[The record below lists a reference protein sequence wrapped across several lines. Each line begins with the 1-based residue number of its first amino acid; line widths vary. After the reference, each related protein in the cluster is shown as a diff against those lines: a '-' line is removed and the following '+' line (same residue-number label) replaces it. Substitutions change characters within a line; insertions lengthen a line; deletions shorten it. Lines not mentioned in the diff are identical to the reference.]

1 MVNVYFI
8 LLYLYFN
15 LFNVS
20 RVFFFIQ
27 AYTFEAIVLL
37 ISRQE
42 WRSDFSAVALVVNNC
57 NMGLL
62 GRPMIYEGNEYPFS
76 KCFCQMRDVVR
87 NSTMR
92 RSTFSTSFGKKSVR
106 LPNSS
111 KFQLL
116 SIVYLFMN
124 KY

>member
-15 LFNVS
+15 LLNVS

-42 WRSDFSAVALVVNNC
+42 
-57 NMGLL
+57 
-62 GRPMIYEGNEYPFS
+62 
-76 KCFCQMRDVVR
+76 
-87 NSTMR
+87 
-92 RSTFSTSFGKKSVR
+92 
-106 LPNSS
+106 
-111 KFQLL
+111 
-116 SIVYLFMN
+116 
-124 KY
+124 